1 MGHGRKRKENYILYI
16 IVCVLPCIVFYMK
29 LTYAAKSLTQLSN
42 LVTEQHLLYL
52 IDGVSKGFSRVIL
65 TMRRN
70 WPFASLPSK
79 NVKHVAQCLAS
90 RQCLQ
95 PGPPPPTTHMCSLT
109 KAAND

>member
-1 MGHGRKRKENYILYI
+1 MGHGRKGKENYILYI

-70 WPFASLPSK
+70 WPFASLPAK
-79 NVKHVAQCLAS
+79 NVKHVA
-90 RQCLQ
+90 
-95 PGPPPPTTHMCSLT
+95 
-109 KAAND
+109 